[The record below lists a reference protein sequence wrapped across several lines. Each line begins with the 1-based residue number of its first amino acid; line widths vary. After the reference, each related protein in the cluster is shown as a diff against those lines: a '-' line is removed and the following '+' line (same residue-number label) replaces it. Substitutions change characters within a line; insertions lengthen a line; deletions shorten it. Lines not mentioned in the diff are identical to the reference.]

1 MSCCVFVVVWSCHRY
16 TSRSAAGQFETVL
29 EAWEA
34 AAAAVLQ
41 REALLAQVLQL
52 QAAVTQCRQEQQ
64 QQIPWHNSMQLH
76 AAGDEGCAA
85 GQLRLTVQ
93 QVRQVLWAFLAAD
106 QQVELAAESLLAA
119 TGQQLLVD
127 CCPYPPRE
135 SCVSVAQLQQLL
147 VEAWVV
153 TGSGSS

>member
-1 MSCCVFVVVWSCHRY
+1 
-16 TSRSAAGQFETVL
+16 L
-29 EAWEA
+29 ESWEA

-41 REALLAQVLQL
+41 REALLGQVLQL
-52 QAAVTQCRQEQQ
+52 QAAITECRQVQQ
-64 QQIPWHNSMQLH
+64 QQIPWHNSMQMH
-76 AAGDEGCAA
+76 AAEGCSA
-85 GQLRLTVQ
+85 GQLGLTVQ
-93 QVRQVLWAFLAAD
+93 QVRQVLWAFLAAE
-106 QQVELAAESLLAA
+106 QQVELAAETLLAA

-127 CCPYPPRE
+127 CCAYPPEE

>member
-1 MSCCVFVVVWSCHRY
+1 
-16 TSRSAAGQFETVL
+16 
-29 EAWEA
+29 
-34 AAAAVLQ
+34 VLQ

-52 QAAVTQCRQEQQ
+52 QAAVTECRQVQQ

-76 AAGDEGCAA
+76 AAATADEEGCPA
-85 GQLRLTVQ
+85 GQLGLTVQ
-93 QVRQVLWAFLAAD
+93 QVRQVLWAFLAAE

-127 CCPYPPRE
+127 CCAYPPEE
-135 SCVSVAQLQQLL
+135 SCVLVAQLQQLL